1 MPDHNDV
8 AIVGAGPV
16 GLIAAHELARR
27 GVSLRL
33 FDKRPGPSHTTR
45 AFTLHARTMEMF
57 EHIGVAHRIEEVALP
72 CPGNVYHFQGMS
84 EEDKPRTDFRGLPT
98 RYPFYYKI
106 NQNDFEQ
113 VLREH
118 LCAHYGI
125 RPEYGQEFIDLEQ
138 DADGVTLSVVDRAS
152 GEVRTHRSAW
162 VIGSDGAHSRVR
174 DRVGIDFVGDR
185 VGVMA
190 MMDVEISDFAH
201 DDAWVNYFIGESLFM
216 LVTKLPGRLWRVYLS
231 DAGAMTRADDP
242 RGSFQA
248 VADEIGI
255 GMRIGDPQWATQWE
269 ILNSAATS
277 YRAGRVFLC
286 GDASHVHSPAGGQGM
301 NGCMQDA
308 FNLGWKLAAVVDG
321 AAPESLLDTYEAE
334 RRPIGAQITAGARS
348 THDIVMAFG
357 QGLADRIALTREP
370 GWQQRTVELISGLSY
385 NYRDTVSGPP
395 VEPVPGPAAGDR
407 APDAQLVVQP
417 RKRLFD
423 LFRHCGF
430 TLLLVPRPGD
440 AGDAQRAARVAA
452 LMREAFG
459 DRVSSVL
466 VSADRSADFDEDH
479 LIPDQLGSSPSA
491 TRSPRGGPGHPGP
504 PGHVRRGTLPAR
516 GRRRARR
523 AGGPVAGSSRGGARG
538 GGLTTCRG
546 RAAPRPAASS
556 GRGATRR
563 GGLSS
568 SRRSLSWHRTK
579 HAGRNLR
586 AARSPR
592 PGRPGR
598 RVGAASALPRRFGEL
613 AEMAERV
620 GEMVGGERRERDVL
634 PDVLRDGRPVVGQ
647 RHPGL
652 GRTGRRE
659 VVAPRPATELQL
671 AALVLLPRPPADRAV
686 LGEHL
691 DPVGHL
697 VVPVRVVR
705 VVHPDSEDLSG
716 PGQRRRVDRG
726 LDPAGAVDGAVRGRI
741 GQHGEHLAAGTGM
754 VSSTRTFS
762 SAMSA
767 CSSSSRPDRIRCGVV
782 QEQTPGSTELI
793 GPRRVRR
800 AADRHGANAFSTWSA

>member
-125 RPEYGQEFIDLEQ
+125 RPEYGQEFSDLEQ

-370 GWQQRTVELISGLSY
+370 GWQQRTVELISGLSH

-459 DRVSSVL
+459 DGVSSVL

-479 LIPDQLGSSPSA
+479 LIPDQLGELAQRYAIAEGDARAILVRPDMYVGGHCRLEDA
-491 TRSPRGGPGHPGP
+491 DALVEQVARWLVPR
-504 PGHVRRGTLPAR
+504 
-516 GRRRARR
+516 
-523 AGGPVAGSSRGGARG
+523 VAV
-538 GGLTTCRG
+538 
-546 RAAPRPAASS
+546 PAA
-556 GRGATRR
+556 
-563 GGLSS
+563 
-568 SRRSLSWHRTK
+568 
-579 HAGRNLR
+579 AG
-586 AARSPR
+586 
-592 PGRPGR
+592 
-598 RVGAASALPRRFGEL
+598 
-613 AEMAERV
+613 
-620 GEMVGGERRERDVL
+620 
-634 PDVLRDGRPVVGQ
+634 
-647 RHPGL
+647 
-652 GRTGRRE
+652 
-659 VVAPRPATELQL
+659 
-671 AALVLLPRPPADRAV
+671 
-686 LGEHL
+686 
-691 DPVGHL
+691 
-697 VVPVRVVR
+697 
-705 VVHPDSEDLSG
+705 
-716 PGQRRRVDRG
+716 
-726 LDPAGAVDGAVRGRI
+726 
-741 GQHGEHLAAGTGM
+741 
-754 VSSTRTFS
+754 
-762 SAMSA
+762 
-767 CSSSSRPDRIRCGVV
+767 
-782 QEQTPGSTELI
+782 
-793 GPRRVRR
+793 
-800 AADRHGANAFSTWSA
+800 